1 VRRTK
6 SGPYYHCV
14 ALFRTFSAA
23 IQGID
28 AHVVDVE
35 VDMYPAGTQRD
46 VVTVGMPDAA
56 VKESRERIK
65 SALLNSGFGYPSKSV
80 TINLAP
86 ANLRKE
92 GAGFDLP
99 MAMALLGAMG
109 LFGSM
114 EDYMVV
120 GELSLDGSLRPIR
133 GALSI
138 AVCAARKGI
147 RNLILPF
154 ENAAEASVAEGVRVF
169 GLKHLAEAVQFLNE
183 PAAFSPTVPCIPDEA
198 EADPNF
204 PDFSD
209 VRGQTMA
216 KRALEVAAAGSHNVL
231 MIGPP
236 GSGKT
241 MLAKRFAGILPKLT
255 FREALE
261 ATQVH
266 GVAGV
271 LPPGIG
277 ILRRRPFRAPHHT
290 ISDAGLIGGGSGSPR
305 PGEVSLAHQGVLF
318 MDELPEF
325 PRGVLE
331 QLRQPLEEGSVTL
344 ARSNGTLTF
353 PARIMLVAAMNPCPC
368 GFYGDSTREC
378 RCTPGIIQRYLAK
391 VSGPLLD
398 RIDLHI
404 EVPAVA
410 YKELRSQTVGVSS
423 AEIRA
428 RVEAARTVQ
437 RDRGFYN
444 SQIPPAQLRVIAAL
458 DETGEKTLEMAMR
471 RMNLSARAHDR
482 LLRVARTIAD
492 LAHSPNVAAKHIAE
506 AVQFRNLDRNYW
518 S

>member
-1 VRRTK
+1 M
-6 SGPYYHCV
+6 

-35 VDMYPAGTQRD
+35 VDMYPAGTARD
-46 VVTVGMPDAA
+46 FVTVGMPDAA

-86 ANLRKE
+86 ANVRKE

-99 MAMALLGAMG
+99 MATAILGAMG
-109 LFGSM
+109 TVSSRTDDFM
-114 EDYMVV
+114 MV
-120 GELSLDGSLRPIR
+120 GELSLDGSLRPVR

-138 AVCAARKGI
+138 AVCAARRGI
-147 RNLILPF
+147 RNLVVPHD
-154 ENAAEASVAEGVRVF
+154 NAAEAAVAEGIQVF
-169 GLKHLAEAVQFLNE
+169 GMKHLAQVVQFLNE
-183 PAAFSPTVPCIPDEA
+183 PAQFSPAQAALPEVKTGGQEL
-198 EADPNF
+198 

-216 KRALEVAAAGSHNVL
+216 KRALEVAAAGNHNVL

-255 FREALE
+255 FKEALE
-261 ATQVH
+261 ATQIH

-271 LPPGIG
+271 LPSGIG
-277 ILRRRPFRAPHHT
+277 ILRERPFRAPHHT
-290 ISDAGLIGGGSGSPR
+290 ISDAGLIGGGSGSAR

-318 MDELPEF
+318 LDELPEF

-368 GFYGDSTREC
+368 GFYGDNTREC

-404 EVPAVA
+404 EVPAVP
-410 YKELRSQTVGVSS
+410 YKELRSKTDGESS
-423 AEIRA
+423 DLIRA
-428 RVEAARTVQ
+428 RVEEARQTQ
-437 RDRGFYN
+437 RARGFYN
-444 SQIPPAQLRVIAAL
+444 SQIPPSQLRELCAL
-458 DETGEKTLEMAMR
+458 DETGERTLEMAVR

-482 LLRVARTIAD
+482 MLRVARTIAD
-492 LAHSPNVAAKHIAE
+492 LDHATTVAAKHVAE
-506 AVQFRNLDRNYW
+506 AVQCRNLDRNYW
-518 S
+518 G

>member
-1 VRRTK
+1 M
-6 SGPYYHCV
+6 
-14 ALFRTFSAA
+14 ALFRTLSAA
-23 IQGID
+23 LHGID
-28 AHVVDVE
+28 AHVIEVE
-35 VDMYPAGTQRD
+35 VDMYPGGSARD
-46 VVTVGMPDAA
+46 FITVGMPDAA

-65 SALLNSGFGYPSKSV
+65 SALINSGFGYPSKSV

-86 ANLRKE
+86 ANIRKE

-99 MAMALLGAMG
+99 MAAALLGAMG
-109 LFGSM
+109 HVRPGDENML
-114 EDYMVV
+114 V
-120 GELSLDGSLRPIR
+120 GELSLDGSLRPVR

-138 AVCAARKGI
+138 AVCAAKRGV
-147 RNLILPF
+147 RNLLVPAD
-154 ENAAEASVAEGVRVF
+154 NAAEAAVAEGVRVF
-169 GLKHLAEAVQFLNE
+169 GLKHLAEVVQFLKEPDSFTPVNAE
-183 PAAFSPTVPCIPDEA
+183 PAGANHEIHSV
-198 EADPNF
+198 

-216 KRALEVAAAGSHNVL
+216 KRALEVAAAGNHNVL

-241 MLAKRFAGILPKLT
+241 MLAKRFAGILPSLS

-261 ATQVH
+261 VTQIH

-271 LPPGIG
+271 LPAGVG
-277 ILRRRPFRAPHHT
+277 ILRRRPFRSPHHT

-305 PGEVSLAHQGVLF
+305 PGEVSLSHHGVLF
-318 MDELPEF
+318 LDELPEF

-353 PARIMLVAAMNPCPC
+353 PARVLLVAAMNPCPC
-368 GFYGDSTREC
+368 GFYGDPTREC

-404 EVPAVA
+404 EVPAVP
-410 YKELRSQTVGVSS
+410 YKELRSKGEGQTSDQ
-423 AEIRA
+423 IRE
-428 RVEAARTVQ
+428 RVEAAREVQ
-437 RDRGFYN
+437 RQRGFNN
-444 SQIPPAQLRVIAAL
+444 SQIPPSQLRQLCAL
-458 DETGEKTLEMAMR
+458 DEAGERTLEIAVR
-471 RMNLSARAHDR
+471 RMNLSARVHDR

-492 LAHSPNVAAKHIAE
+492 LDKSQHVSAKHLAE

-518 S
+518 N

>member
-1 VRRTK
+1 M
-6 SGPYYHCV
+6 

-28 AHVVDVE
+28 AHVIDVE
-35 VDMYPAGTQRD
+35 VDMYPAGTSRD
-46 VVTVGMPDAA
+46 FVTVGMPDAA

-86 ANLRKE
+86 ANVRKE

-99 MAMALLGAMG
+99 MATAILGAMG
-109 LFGSM
+109 TVGRAD
-114 EDYMVV
+114 DYMLV
-120 GELSLDGSLRPIR
+120 GELSLDGSLRPVR

-138 AVCAARKGI
+138 AVCAARRGI
-147 RNLILPF
+147 PNLLVP
-154 ENAAEASVAEGVRVF
+154 EDNAAEAAVADGIRVF
-169 GLKHLAEAVQFLNE
+169 GLRHLTQVVHFLNE
-183 PAAFSPTVPCIPDEA
+183 PGEYTPTAATLPEAHLDSAAIPD
-198 EADPNF
+198 F
-204 PDFSD
+204 RD

-241 MLAKRFAGILPKLT
+241 MLAKRLAGILPKMT

-271 LPPGIG
+271 LAPAVGL
-277 ILRRRPFRAPHHT
+277 LRTRPFRAPHHT
-290 ISDAGLIGGGSGSPR
+290 ISDAGLIGGGSGSAR

-318 MDELPEF
+318 LDELPEF

-353 PARIMLVAAMNPCPC
+353 PARFMMIAAMNPCPC
-368 GFYGDSTREC
+368 GFYGDNTREC
-378 RCTPGIIQRYLAK
+378 RCTPGIIQRYLSK

-404 EVPAVA
+404 EVPAVP
-410 YKELRSQTVGVSS
+410 YKELRSKTDGQSS
-423 AEIRA
+423 AQIQE
-428 RVEAARTVQ
+428 RVEEARQ
-437 RDRGFYN
+437 RQRHRGFYN
-444 SQIPPAQLRVIAAL
+444 SQIPTSQLRVFCAL
-458 DETGEKTLEMAMR
+458 DESGERTLEMAVR

-482 LLRVARTIAD
+482 VLRVARTVAD
-492 LAHSPNVAAKHIAE
+492 LDRAESVGAKHLAE
-506 AVQFRNLDRNYW
+506 AVQCRNLDRSYW
-518 S
+518 G

>member
-1 VRRTK
+1 
-6 SGPYYHCV
+6 V

-28 AHVVDVE
+28 AHVIDVE
-35 VDMYPAGTQRD
+35 VDMYPAGTNRD
-46 VVTVGMPDAA
+46 FVTVGMPDAA

-86 ANLRKE
+86 ANVRKE

-99 MAMALLGAMG
+99 MATAILGAMG
-109 LFGSM
+109 AVGKAD
-114 EDYMVV
+114 DYLIV
-120 GELSLDGSLRPIR
+120 GELSLDGSLRPVR

-138 AVCAARKGI
+138 AVCAARRGI
-147 RNLILPF
+147 PNLLVPID
-154 ENAAEASVAEGVRVF
+154 NAAEASVAEGVRVF
-169 GLKHLAEAVQFLNE
+169 GLRHLAEVVQFLNE
-183 PAAFSPTVPCIPDEA
+183 PAAFTPTAATLPEPDSGDSA
-198 EADPNF
+198 I

-261 ATQVH
+261 ATQIH

-271 LPPGIG
+271 LPARIG
-277 ILRRRPFRAPHHT
+277 VLRHRPFRSPHHT
-290 ISDAGLIGGGSGSPR
+290 ISDAGLIGGGGGSPR

-318 MDELPEF
+318 LDELPEF

-353 PARIMLVAAMNPCPC
+353 PARLMLVAAMNPCPC
-368 GFYGDSTREC
+368 
-378 RCTPGIIQRYLAK
+378 
-391 VSGPLLD
+391 
-398 RIDLHI
+398 
-404 EVPAVA
+404 
-410 YKELRSQTVGVSS
+410 
-423 AEIRA
+423 
-428 RVEAARTVQ
+428 
-437 RDRGFYN
+437 
-444 SQIPPAQLRVIAAL
+444 
-458 DETGEKTLEMAMR
+458 
-471 RMNLSARAHDR
+471 
-482 LLRVARTIAD
+482 
-492 LAHSPNVAAKHIAE
+492 SPN
-506 AVQFRNLDRNYW
+506 
-518 S
+518 

>member
-1 VRRTK
+1 
-6 SGPYYHCV
+6 
-14 ALFRTFSAA
+14 
-23 IQGID
+23 
-28 AHVVDVE
+28 
-35 VDMYPAGTQRD
+35 
-46 VVTVGMPDAA
+46 
-56 VKESRERIK
+56 
-65 SALLNSGFGYPSKSV
+65 
-80 TINLAP
+80 
-86 ANLRKE
+86 
-92 GAGFDLP
+92 
-99 MAMALLGAMG
+99 MATAFLGAMG
-109 LFGSM
+109 TVGRTD
-114 EDYMVV
+114 DYGIV
-120 GELSLDGSLRPIR
+120 GDLSVDGSVRPVR
-133 GALSI
+133 GARSM
-138 AVCAARKGI
+138 AVCAARQGI
-147 RNLILPF
+147 PNLLVPAD
-154 ENAAEASVAEGVRVF
+154 NAAEAAVAEGIRVF
-169 GLKHLAEAVQFLNE
+169 GLKHLAEVVRFLNE
-183 PAAFSPTVPCIPDEA
+183 PDGFSPVAATIPDLDSTDA
-198 EADPNF
+198 VV

-216 KRALEVAAAGSHNVL
+216 KRALEVAAAGNHNVL

-261 ATQVH
+261 ATQIH

-277 ILRRRPFRAPHHT
+277 ILRSRPFRSPHHT

-318 MDELPEF
+318 LDELPEF

-353 PARIMLVAAMNPCPC
+353 PARFMMVAAMNPCPC
-368 GFYGDSTREC
+368 GFYGDNTREC

-404 EVPAVA
+404 EVPAVP
-410 YKELRSQTVGVSS
+410 YKELRGKMDGQSS
-423 AEIRA
+423 AQIRE
-428 RVEAARTVQ
+428 RVEQARATQ
-437 RDRGFYN
+437 RARGFYN
-444 SQIPPAQLRVIAAL
+444 SQIPPSLLRPLCAL
-458 DETGEKTLEMAMR
+458 DEGGERTLETAMR

-482 LLRVARTIAD
+482 MLRVARTIAD
-492 LAHSPNVAAKHIAE
+492 LDHAANVAAKHLAE
-506 AVQFRNLDRNYW
+506 AVQCRNLDRNYW